1 MSVEIVGTR
10 YQTLAG
16 NLNQIFFALGT
27 GVVSVDKFLVGLEN
41 FQNQFPCKKLNIGSF
56 AYRLVEGKLF

>member
-27 GVVSVDKFLVGLEN
+27 GVVSVDTYIFVDLVN
-41 FQNQFPCKKLNIGSF
+41 FQNQFPCKKLTTVKS
-56 AYRLVEGKLF
+56 

>member
-27 GVVSVDKFLVGLEN
+27 GVVSVDLVN
-41 FQNQFPCKKLNIGSF
+41 FQNQFPYKKLKILS
-56 AYRLVEGKLF
+56 LFSMWNDGNS

>member
-27 GVVSVDKFLVGLEN
+27 GVVSVDTFLVDLEN
-41 FQNQFPCKKLNIGSF
+41 FQNQFPCKKLNIGSLCISTRK
-56 AYRLVEGKLF
+56 AKLF

>member
-27 GVVSVDKFLVGLEN
+27 GVVSVDAFLVDLEN
-41 FQNQFPCKKLNIGSF
+41 FPKSISM
-56 AYRLVEGKLF
+56 